1 MKYITIGLSI
11 IVLLAGIGLLD
22 VYKKLSTANALAE
35 ALKSSNMK
43 FEKQNKTL
51 KKQNKKL
58 IAREK
63 HIHKKITERR
73 KKLTLAKLKKA
84 KTKLLTAGAKMTPF
98 LGMAT
103 IVGATGYD
111 IKSYCNEIDEMEQ
124 FEYELF
130 PSKNLARYD
139 KTVCGVDYQLQLEQ
153 TASSVKQNYNDILV
167 SFNKQQQNASLYWFN
182 RYKELARNLEKE
194 NTQFAD
200 YYKKKY
206 EKIARALAEQDKQ
219 NNRTIS
225 FWSNLFK

>member
-1 MKYITIGLSI
+1 MKYITAGLFI
-11 IVLLAGIGLLD
+11 TILLAGIGLLD

-43 FEKQNKTL
+43 FEQKNKAL

-73 KKLTLAKLKKA
+73 KKLTQAKLKRV
-84 KTKLLTAGAKMTPF
+84 KTKLLTAGPKMTPF

-103 IVGATGYD
+103 IVGATSYD
-111 IKSYCNEIDEMEQ
+111 IKSYCNDIDEMEQ

-130 PSKNLARYD
+130 PSKDLARYD

-153 TASSVKQNYNDILV
+153 TANGVKQSYADVLV
-167 SFNKQQQNASLYWFN
+167 GFNKEQKNASLYWSN
-182 RYKELARNLEKE
+182 RYKEVARNLEKE
-194 NTQFAD
+194 NTQFAN
-200 YYKKKY
+200 YYQKKY
-206 EKIARALAEQDKQ
+206 QQIVHSLAEQDKQ
-219 NNRTIS
+219 NNQTIS
-225 FWSNLFK
+225 FWSNLF